1 MEVTNW
7 NLRHIVL
14 KLVCRLFLRATLRMN
29 NKARIR
35 VSTSE
40 RGTNITVQVAW
51 VIRSIN
57 GYWQNHL
64 IRLVANICPSERFV
78 GVAGSAQW
86 MGNMIAHIKYIWPRK
101 PEAKK
106 VTMPQKVNYYAEY
119 YSYYRR
125 CILIT
130 NRDISFTSLPNRT
143 FHFDHAVCTLLNAI

>member
-1 MEVTNW
+1 MPKW
-7 NLRHIVL
+7 KVL
-14 KLVCRLFLRATLRMN
+14 
-29 NKARIR
+29 
-35 VSTSE
+35 
-40 RGTNITVQVAW
+40 
-51 VIRSIN
+51 
-57 GYWQNHL
+57 
-64 IRLVANICPSERFV
+64 V

-130 NRDISFTSLPNRT
+130 NRDISFTRLPNRT
-143 FHFDHAVCTLLNAI
+143 FHFDHAVCTLLARYKLSCIDYLISRHDTIFIRKFSTKFRFKQFFFFTPYIFFLILYQLFLNFFSIFTVSVLWRFLCEYHSI